1 MINIGKY
8 IEIAINWLTEHFA
21 RFFDVI
27 NDGVGGFIDTFQDG
41 LTWIPFYVMI
51 LGLALLAWSKA
62 GKGVGVFT
70 ALGLLLIY
78 GMGFWV
84 ETMQTLAL
92 VLSSTIIALMIGVPL
107 GIWTAR
113 SDLGFDANDARFRLL
128 DTSRFVFWFRS
139 GTRRLCNGDFCHA
152 SGCAVDRSG
161 NPSSPGRYCGGYP
174 LIWRYFHSV
183 AL

>member
-51 LGLALLAWSKA
+51 LGLALLAWFKA

-92 VLSSTIIALMIGVPL
+92 VLSSTIIALMIL
-107 GIWTAR
+107 SAR
-113 SDLGFDANDARFRLL
+113 SLRAVQIPN
-128 DTSRFVFWFRS
+128 
-139 GTRRLCNGDFCHA
+139 GTPIIKAIMVEDSTKAKVCIV
-152 SGCAVDRSG
+152 STQK
-161 NPSSPGRYCGGYP
+161 PIP
-174 LIWRYFHSV
+174 
-183 AL
+183 